1 MQLGLRNIHA
11 GGLKRFY
18 ALGMKGQIA
27 PSDQSPHIRP
37 SVYVTQG
44 VPGVGG
50 RLREHLED
58 FIVEEVPLYQPTG
71 EGEHVYLFLQKVD
84 LSTSQ
89 LVQIVAR
96 HFGVPIGAIGYAG
109 LKDKRAITRQVI
121 SIHVP
126 GRALEDFPSL
136 QHDRVQVLWADMH
149 ANKLRRGHLKANR
162 FAIKLRGIE
171 IKGVINAKR
180 VMDTLVRVGVPNRA
194 GEQRFGYFA
203 NNHLVGRAI
212 VLGDAKAALDE
223 LLLPKAPELY
233 PGGTPDVSE
242 VEAREAYG
250 RGDFNAAFR
259 LMPPGAAAEF
269 EALRALSRGAT
280 PERAV
285 RAINATQ
292 RSFFIS
298 AFQSGVFNSVL
309 DRRLIDDTL
318 ATILDGD
325 LAYKHDSGAVFSV
338 DALTAAD
345 PETQR
350 RAGALEISPS
360 GPNWGSRMTRAS
372 GRTLEVEIGALHA
385 HGVREEDLL
394 AYARRN
400 PDSLDGDRRP
410 LRVPLMYP
418 DVEAGADEYGLFI
431 RCSFELPPGAFATT
445 VMQEIMKPA
454 LGTRGAEELPATTGD
469 GA

>member
-1 MQLGLRNIHA
+1 
-11 GGLKRFY
+11 
-18 ALGMKGQIA
+18 MKGQIEA
-27 PSDQSPHIRP
+27 SDQSPHIRP
-37 SVYVTQG
+37 NVYVTHD

-50 RLREHLED
+50 RLREQLED

-71 EGEHVYLFLQKVD
+71 QGEHVYLFLQKVN

-96 HFGVPIGAIGYAG
+96 HFGVPTGAIGYAG
-109 LKDKRAITRQVI
+109 LKDKRAITRQVL

-126 GRALEDFPSL
+126 GRSLEDFPSL

-162 FAIKLRGIE
+162 FAIKIRGVE
-171 IKGVINAKR
+171 IRSVINAKR
-180 VMDTLVRVGVPNRA
+180 TMDTLARIGVPNRA

-212 VLGDAKAALDE
+212 VVGDAKAALDE
-223 LLLPKAPELY
+223 LLLPKPASLY
-233 PGGTPDVSE
+233 PGGTPDSSE
-242 VEAREAYG
+242 VEAREAYAQ
-250 RGDFNAAFR
+250 GDFTTAFR

-292 RSFFIS
+292 RSFFLS

-309 DRRLIDDTL
+309 DRRLADGTL
-318 ATILDGD
+318 ATMLEGD

-345 PETQR
+345 PETHR
-350 RAGALEISPS
+350 RVEALEISPS
-360 GPNWGSRMTRAS
+360 GPNWGSRMMRAS
-372 GRTLEVEIGALHA
+372 GRTLDVELEALHS

-400 PDSLDGDRRP
+400 PDSLDGDRRA

-418 DVEAGADEYGLFI
+418 DVEAGGDEHGLFI

-454 LGTRGAEELPATTGD
+454 ASAAATAEPTGAADVESPQAAGESA
-469 GA
+469 